1 MRGVFIGFL
10 LWLFAL
16 FLFFFVLG
24 GMGLFGRS
32 VVQTAIKR
40 GAAERVVDPGD
51 PFADNDLERVEAEIE
66 EARARQEYRHWAQQ
80 EQYRSPTRPTAPTG
94 TTPRPMMD
102 VRRY

>member
-10 LWLFAL
+10 LWFFAL

-32 VVQTAIKR
+32 VVEPPIKR
-40 GAAERVVDPGD
+40 AVAERMAEPDD
-51 PFADNDLERVEAEIE
+51 PFADNDLQEFEAQVEAV
-66 EARARQEYRHWAQQ
+66 RSRDEYRRWAQQ
-80 EQYRSPTRPTAPTG
+80 EQYRNVTRPT
-94 TTPRPMMD
+94 TPRGTPPQPMMD